1 MKNHMRLSLVALA
14 LICVTACGAPPEQPA
29 PAGAPGA
36 TTDTP
41 AAGTPGAPAATP
53 GAQANGEGPAPSPPK
68 EPVITTM
75 PMDVPAGTDLVL
87 TLETAV
93 SSETATPDQPVRATV
108 AKPVIVAGMT
118 VIPEGATVTG
128 AVVSAER
135 SGKVKGRASI
145 ALRFNEVIVSNTPY
159 RISTARIAREAEA
172 TKGSD
177 AKKIAIGAGVGTAIG
192 AIAGGGKGAAI
203 GAGVGGGA
211 GTGVVLATRGKEVTI
226 AAGTTLRT
234 EITETVRIIMPM

>member
-1 MKNHMRLSLVALA
+1 MKNQMRLSLVALA
-14 LICVTACGAPPEQPA
+14 VATAVACGAPSNQPA
-29 PAGAPGA
+29 PAGAAGG

-41 AAGTPGAPAATP
+41 AAGTPGAPASTP
-53 GAQANGEGPAPSPPK
+53 GAQANGEGGAAAPAK

-75 PMDVPAGTDLVL
+75 PMDVPAGTGLVL
-87 TLETAV
+87 TLDTAV
-93 SSETATPDQPVRATV
+93 SSETAKPDQPVRATV

-135 SGKVKGRASI
+135 SGKVKGLASI

-159 RISTARIAREAEA
+159 RITTARIAREAES

-226 AAGTTLRT
+226 PAGATLRT
-234 EITETVRIIMPM
+234 EITETVRIIMQM